1 MNLIF
6 KKSTYA
12 FLSLLMVGLLFSV
25 VAIGQPTSPINVSG
39 SVTDSSGE
47 PIIGANI
54 LIKDTS
60 IGTVTDF
67 DGNFVIEV
75 PGNGVL
81 TISYIG
87 YLPQDVSVQNRR
99 SIQIVLMEDV
109 ELLDEVVVVGYATGS
124 QRTIS
129 GAVQKV
135 SQKDMNTG
143 IITNP

>member
-25 VAIGQPTSPINVSG
+25 VALGQPASPINVSG

-60 IGTVTDF
+60 IGTVTD
-67 DGNFVIEV
+67 
-75 PGNGVL
+75 
-81 TISYIG
+81 
-87 YLPQDVSVQNRR
+87 
-99 SIQIVLMEDV
+99 
-109 ELLDEVVVVGYATGS
+109 
-124 QRTIS
+124 
-129 GAVQKV
+129 
-135 SQKDMNTG
+135 
-143 IITNP
+143 